1 MANNPFEIPDQIRD
15 LAERSVEQARSAY
28 GQFMDAML
36 KAQSTSLTSLPAN
49 AMSTSFSDI
58 QERAINFARQNF
70 EASEKLA
77 TDLARAK
84 DIAAVLD
91 VQKRFAQSQ
100 MQAYAMQAQE
110 LGGLMMTAAQ
120 RATQRLGRV
129 PK

>member
-15 LAERSVEQARSAY
+15 LAERSVEQARTAY

-70 EASEKLA
+70 EASFSLA

-120 RATQRLGRV
+120 RATQR
-129 PK
+129 

>member
-15 LAERSVEQARSAY
+15 LAERSVEQARTAY
-28 GQFMDAML
+28 GQFMDAMP

-110 LGGLMMTAAQ
+110 LGGLIMTAAQ
-120 RATQRLGRV
+120 SATQR
-129 PK
+129 

>member
-1 MANNPFEIPDQIRD
+1 MTNNPFEIPDQIRD
-15 LAERSVEQARSAY
+15 LAERSVEQARTAY

-36 KAQSTSLTSLPAN
+36 KTQSASLTSVPAT
-49 AMSTSFSDI
+49 AMSTSFSNI

-70 EASEKLA
+70 EASFSLA

-120 RATQRLGRV
+120 RATQR
-129 PK
+129 

>member
-15 LAERSVEQARSAY
+15 LAERSVEQARTAY

-36 KAQSTSLTSLPAN
+36 KTQSASSTSVPAT

-70 EASEKLA
+70 EASFSLA

-120 RATQRLGRV
+120 RATQR
-129 PK
+129 

>member
-15 LAERSVEQARSAY
+15 LAERSVEQARTAY
-28 GQFMDAML
+28 GQLMDAML
-36 KAQSTSLTSLPAN
+36 KAQSTSLTSLPAT

-70 EASEKLA
+70 EASFSLA

-100 MQAYAMQAQE
+100 MQAYALQAQE

-120 RATQRLGRV
+120 RATQR
-129 PK
+129 

>member
-1 MANNPFEIPDQIRD
+1 MANNPFEIPEQIRD
-15 LAERSVEQARSAY
+15 LAERSVEQARTAY
-28 GQFMDAML
+28 VQFMDAML
-36 KAQSTSLTSLPAN
+36 KAQSTSLTSVPAT
-49 AMSTSFSDI
+49 AMSTNFSDI

-70 EASEKLA
+70 EASFSLA

-120 RATQRLGRV
+120 RGTQR
-129 PK
+129 

>member
-15 LAERSVEQARSAY
+15 LAERSVEQARTAY

-110 LGGLMMTAAQ
+110 LGGLIMTAAQ
-120 RATQRLGRV
+120 SATQR
-129 PK
+129 

>member
-1 MANNPFEIPDQIRD
+1 MHVVDQLVDQRAGHCHEHK
-15 LAERSVEQARSAY
+15 L
-28 GQFMDAML
+28 
-36 KAQSTSLTSLPAN
+36 
-49 AMSTSFSDI
+49 SDI

-70 EASEKLA
+70 EASFSLA

-120 RATQRLGRV
+120 RATQR
-129 PK
+129 

>member
-15 LAERSVEQARSAY
+15 LAERSVEQARTAY

-110 LGGLMMTAAQ
+110 LGRLMMTAAQ
-120 RATQRLGRV
+120 RATQR
-129 PK
+129 

>member
-1 MANNPFEIPDQIRD
+1 
-15 LAERSVEQARSAY
+15 
-28 GQFMDAML
+28 
-36 KAQSTSLTSLPAN
+36 
-49 AMSTSFSDI
+49 MSTSFSDI

-120 RATQRLGRV
+120 RGTQR
-129 PK
+129 

>member
-1 MANNPFEIPDQIRD
+1 MTNNPFEIPDQIRD
-15 LAERSVEQARSAY
+15 LAERSVEQARTAY

-36 KAQSTSLTSLPAN
+36 KAQSTSLTSSLTSVPAT

-70 EASEKLA
+70 EASFSLA

-120 RATQRLGRV
+120 RGTQR
-129 PK
+129 

>member
-15 LAERSVEQARSAY
+15 LAERSVEQARTAY

-120 RATQRLGRV
+120 RATQR
-129 PK
+129 

>member
-15 LAERSVEQARSAY
+15 LAERSVEQARTAY

-36 KAQSTSLTSLPAN
+36 KAQSTSLTNVPAT
-49 AMSTSFSDI
+49 AMSTNFSDI

-70 EASEKLA
+70 EASFSLT
-77 TDLARAK
+77 TDVARAK

-120 RATQRLGRV
+120 RGTQR
-129 PK
+129 

>member
-1 MANNPFEIPDQIRD
+1 MANNPFEVPDQIRD
-15 LAERSVEQARSAY
+15 LAERSVEQARTAY

-36 KAQSTSLTSLPAN
+36 KAQSTSVTSVPAT

-70 EASEKLA
+70 EASFSLA

-120 RATQRLGRV
+120 RATQR
-129 PK
+129 

>member
-1 MANNPFEIPDQIRD
+1 MANNPFEILDQTRD
-15 LAERSVEQARSAY
+15 LAERSVEQARTAY

-36 KAQSTSLTSLPAN
+36 KTQSASLTSVPAT
-49 AMSTSFSDI
+49 AMSTSFSNI

-70 EASEKLA
+70 EASFSLA

-120 RATQRLGRV
+120 RATQR
-129 PK
+129 

>member
-1 MANNPFEIPDQIRD
+1 MTNNPFEIPDQIRD
-15 LAERSVEQARSAY
+15 LAERSVEQARTAY

-110 LGGLMMTAAQ
+110 LGGLMMKAAQ
-120 RATQRLGRV
+120 RATQR
-129 PK
+129 

>member
-15 LAERSVEQARSAY
+15 LAERSVEQARTAY
-28 GQFMDAML
+28 GQFMDSML
-36 KAQSTSLTSLPAN
+36 KAQSTSLTSVPAT

-70 EASEKLA
+70 EASFSLA

-120 RATQRLGRV
+120 RATQR
-129 PK
+129 

>member
-1 MANNPFEIPDQIRD
+1 MANNPFEVPDQIRD
-15 LAERSVEQARSAY
+15 LAERSVEQARTAY

-36 KAQSTSLTSLPAN
+36 KAQSTSVTSVPAT

-70 EASEKLA
+70 EASFSLA

-110 LGGLMMTAAQ
+110 LGGLMTTAAQ
-120 RATQRLGRV
+120 RATQR
-129 PK
+129 

>member
-15 LAERSVEQARSAY
+15 LAERSVEQARTAY
-28 GQFMDAML
+28 GQFMDAIL

-58 QERAINFARQNF
+58 QERAINFARQNL
-70 EASEKLA
+70 EASEKLT

-91 VQKRFAQSQ
+91 VQKRFSQSQ

-110 LGGLMMTAAQ
+110 LGRLMMTAAQ
-120 RATQRLGRV
+120 RATQR
-129 PK
+129 